1 MSFALASNK
10 ILENVWINGIIVS
23 SITLSLCLE
32 KLYVGAV
39 KSGILEP
46 ELRFN
51 FIAICVAL
59 DKWLSIPMPPSVF
72 FFFHFQSEGD
82 CIHLTGFLWRL
93 TEMLTLKSLAWE
105 LML

>member
-1 MSFALASNK
+1 M
-10 ILENVWINGIIVS
+10 S

-39 KSGILEP
+39 KSRILEP

-59 DKWLSIPMPPSVF
+59 DK
-72 FFFHFQSEGD
+72 
-82 CIHLTGFLWRL
+82 
-93 TEMLTLKSLAWE
+93 
-105 LML
+105 